1 MMEAVGILDR
11 NDFMPII
18 NSLKADNKKLLQKNE
33 NLKQTI
39 AFVRKKC
46 KCSEV
51 EPLMEVEKSPSVS
64 QQSASSL
71 GQGPKQLSTATKRY
85 T

>member
-1 MMEAVGILDR
+1 MIEAVGILDR
-11 NDFMPII
+11 NDFMAII

-39 AFVRKKC
+39 AFVRKNC